1 MHLDLSHNSS
11 MGVDG
16 GGLSRALPLVGVD
29 RGGLDVDRVFLLTFL
44 LEGVD
49 GGGLGRISLLMSVDG
64 GGQCKVCWIPGVDG
78 DGLSRISLLNL
89 CTIFLLVGVDAG
101 AA

>member
-1 MHLDLSHNSS
+1 

-89 CTIFLLVGVDAG
+89 CTIFSSRVWTG